1 MAGVPCE
8 GTPNF
13 WVNADGSYR
22 EEGQKNDRGRIWD
35 KVIILEMHVLLSF
48 FLVCFNC
55 DNGSILIMDFCF
67 AEKSKICVYNF
78 VTACAVEICYS
89 FC

>member
-35 KVIILEMHVLLSF
+35 KVIIVVIHVF
-48 FLVCFNC
+48 FLF
-55 DNGSILIMDFCF
+55 
-67 AEKSKICVYNF
+67 
-78 VTACAVEICYS
+78 S
-89 FC
+89 FYCSNDSSLAMSFS